1 MVSLFYDPG
10 EARTQD
16 LHQQSFMIIVDDK
29 G

>member
-16 LHQQSFMIIVDDK
+16 LHQQSFMIIAGDR